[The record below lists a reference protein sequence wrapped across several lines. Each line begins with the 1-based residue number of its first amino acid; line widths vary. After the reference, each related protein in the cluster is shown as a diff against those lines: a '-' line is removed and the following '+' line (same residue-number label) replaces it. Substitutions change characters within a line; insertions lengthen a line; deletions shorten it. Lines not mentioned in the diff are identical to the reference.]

1 MSSPRPGSLTSRLQR
16 ATATVLVVEDEPD
29 IATFLGAFFRAS
41 GLEVVHIDPM
51 TPGEVVVAMRE
62 HRPACLLLD
71 LRLQGF
77 TGLDVLV
84 QLRAE
89 LSLPEVPVVVFSGDG
104 RPERRQEADAF
115 GVAAFVTKPFSVKEL
130 YGLVSDL
137 VGTGAPAAR

>member
-1 MSSPRPGSLTSRLQR
+1 
-16 ATATVLVVEDEPD
+16 VLVVEDEPD

-51 TPGEVVVAMRE
+51 TPGEVIVAVRE

-77 TGLDVLV
+77 TGVDVLV

-89 LSLPEVPVVVFSGDG
+89 PSIGALPVVVFSGDG
-104 RPERRQEADAF
+104 RPERRAEADAF
-115 GVAAFVTKPFSVKEL
+115 DVAAFVTKPFSVKEL
-130 YGLVSDL
+130 YSLVSDL
-137 VGTGAPAAR
+137 VSSGSGG

>member
-1 MSSPRPGSLTSRLQR
+1 VSSPRPGSLTSRLHR
-16 ATATVLVVEDEPD
+16 TTATVLVVEDEPD

-51 TPGEVVVAMRE
+51 TPGEVIVAVRE

-89 LSLPEVPVVVFSGDG
+89 PSIGALPVVVFSGDG
-104 RPERRQEADAF
+104 RAERRAEADAF
-115 GVAAFVTKPFSVKEL
+115 DVAAFVTKPFSVKEL
-130 YGLVSDL
+130 YALVSDL
-137 VGTGAPAAR
+137 VTAGPGD